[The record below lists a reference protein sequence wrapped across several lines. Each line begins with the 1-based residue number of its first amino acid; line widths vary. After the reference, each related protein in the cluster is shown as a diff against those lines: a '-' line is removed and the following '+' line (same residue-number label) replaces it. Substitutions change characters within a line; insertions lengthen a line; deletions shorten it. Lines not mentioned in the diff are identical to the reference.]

1 MFFLEELGCTRF
13 ADSLSEPHRRQLA
26 IMGWLKECEE
36 GTVLF
41 EEEQDSPFI
50 YCVLKGQV
58 SLRVQEPYGESVEVD
73 RVGPGELL
81 GWSPVFGRHA
91 MTATAVATSPCRLA
105 VFEVSRIV
113 ELCERDP
120 KFALAFLCQVGLH
133 VSARLRST
141 RQALALA
148 RTISH
153 HSPYM
158 LREEAMDGVDAP
170 GTGWDKVKSSCRH
183 SG

>member
-1 MFFLEELGCTRF
+1 MFFLEELGRAKF
-13 ADSLSEPHRRQLA
+13 ADNLSEPQRQQLA
-26 IMGWLKECEE
+26 IMGRLKECEE
-36 GTVLF
+36 GTALF

-58 SLRVQEPYGESVEVD
+58 SLWVREPFGESVEID
-73 RVGPGELL
+73 KIGPGELL

-91 MTATAVATSPCRLA
+91 MTATAVAATPCRLA
-105 VFEVSRIV
+105 VFEASRIV

-120 KFALAFLCQVGLH
+120 KFALAFLRQVGLH

-148 RTISH
+148 RTLSH
-153 HSPYM
+153 HSPYR
-158 LREEAMDGVDAP
+158 LREDAI
-170 GTGWDKVKSSCRH
+170 D
-183 SG
+183 